1 MVMNMN
7 GRVHRDKAMSV
18 PVTSEER
25 ELLRLAARESNA
37 SIAEIMREGSFAEA
51 RKRIADAR
59 LRQEA
64 TASR

>member
-7 GRVHRDKAMSV
+7 GRERRDKAMSV
-18 PVTSEER
+18 PVTTEER

-37 SIAEIMREGSFAEA
+37 SISEIMRNGSFAEA

-59 LRQEA
+59 IRAEA
-64 TASR
+64 AAGR